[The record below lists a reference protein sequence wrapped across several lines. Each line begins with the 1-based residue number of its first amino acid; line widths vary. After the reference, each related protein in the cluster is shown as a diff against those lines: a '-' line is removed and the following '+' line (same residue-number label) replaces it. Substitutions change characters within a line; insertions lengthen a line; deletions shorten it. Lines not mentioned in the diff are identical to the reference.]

1 MARIFISYKRVD
13 KDKVFKIKD
22 QIEVALGEKCWIDID
37 GIESNAQ
44 FINVIVKAIRECEV
58 VLFMYS
64 KTHAQI
70 TNFEKDWTIRELNYA
85 SKKNKRIV
93 FVNIDGSPLSDE
105 FEFLYGTQQQVDA
118 TSAQALFRLNKD
130 LKTWLGKNKTELRIN
145 DRSIKTNEKIVYQ
158 IFDNIEL
165 VMTKIKDENIYVG
178 NLQVKKLEGTICN
191 LCEDSITDATTYKV
205 LSCLLGEDPDQFYKR
220 TYTINDLSDLTNYD
234 AWKISVERQEK
245 LRNKLYDRVVENLS
259 QQYNIPL
266 LQATPIEKKKYRIY
280 GDYPVI
286 LNLNIDKETQ
296 QYLVNY
302 TFSRLKFNELN

>member
-13 KDKVFKIKD
+13 KDKIFKIKD

-296 QYLVNY
+296 NKNNFL
-302 TFSRLKFNELN
+302 SLLKMD

>member
-220 TYTINDLSDLTNYD
+220 TYTIN
-234 AWKISVERQEK
+234 
-245 LRNKLYDRVVENLS
+245 
-259 QQYNIPL
+259 
-266 LQATPIEKKKYRIY
+266 
-280 GDYPVI
+280 
-286 LNLNIDKETQ
+286 
-296 QYLVNY
+296 
-302 TFSRLKFNELN
+302 EL

>member
-44 FINVIVKAIRECEV
+44 FINVIVNAIRECEV

-296 QYLVNY
+296 NKNNFL
-302 TFSRLKFNELN
+302 SLLKMD

>member
-44 FINVIVKAIRECEV
+44 FINVIVNAIRECEV

-118 TSAQALFRLNKD
+118 TSAQALFRLNND

-296 QYLVNY
+296 NKNNFL
-302 TFSRLKFNELN
+302 SLLKMD

>member
-296 QYLVNY
+296 NKNNFL
-302 TFSRLKFNELN
+302 SLLKMD

>member
-130 LKTWLGKNKTELRIN
+130 LKTWLGKNNTELRIN

-205 LSCLLGEDPDQFYKR
+205 LSCLLGEDPIHFYQR
-220 TYTINDLSDLTNYD
+220 TYSFDGLSDFTIED
-234 AWKISVERQEK
+234 EWKIRSERQALLK
-245 LRNKLYDRVVENLS
+245 DKLYHIIVKNLS
-259 QQYNIPL
+259 QQFKVPL
-266 LQATPIEKKKYRIY
+266 LHATSIEKKKYRIY

-286 LNLNIDKETQ
+286 LNLNTEIKKDSMNNLQ
-296 QYLVNY
+296 SL
-302 TFSRLKFNELN
+302 LKAD